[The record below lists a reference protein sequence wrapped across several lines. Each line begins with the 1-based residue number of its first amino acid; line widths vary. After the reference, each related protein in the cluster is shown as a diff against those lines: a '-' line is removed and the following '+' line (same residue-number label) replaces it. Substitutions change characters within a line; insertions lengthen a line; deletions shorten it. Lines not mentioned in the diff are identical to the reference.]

1 MKQTNKLKMIATMA
15 ISVIGAFFATSCNND
30 SFFGFDY
37 QNEDSNTL
45 FDNNSVKSQEVRHPL
60 IEGHYVDFI
69 DDQYVITISQK
80 EAKKIGITK
89 ESYTEFQN
97 AIIEGNRYLATIVDS
112 LKRTGKNVIG
122 RTSMYDAPKFY
133 SKPRTK
139 SFGEPAHL
147 PSGYIETI
155 GQEHLSQGINKIP
168 NPMASVDGDC
178 YSNVAILP
186 IQVLIAEAWHTQYY
200 SSNIG
205 QHVSLSAGFI
215 VSNVPGSVTYGTS
228 DSNGGRCSWRG
239 STVNLYQQE
248 ND

>member
-1 MKQTNKLKMIATMA
+1 MKQTNKLKMIAAMA
-15 ISVIGAFFATSCNND
+15 ISVLEALFATSCSND
-30 SFFGFDY
+30 SFYRFDY
-37 QNEDSNTL
+37 QDEDSNTL
-45 FDNNSVKSQEVRHPL
+45 FENNSVKSQEVKHPL

-80 EAKKIGITK
+80 EAKKIGISK
-89 ESYTEFQN
+89 ESYIEFQN

-139 SFGEPAHL
+139 SFGEPAQL

-155 GQEHLSQGINKIP
+155 GDERLSQGINRIP
-168 NPMASVDGDC
+168 IPMASVDADC
-178 YSNVAILP
+178 YSNAAQFAV
-186 IQVLIAEAWHTQYY
+186 QVLIAEAWHTQYY
-200 SSNIG
+200 CTNVG

-228 DSNGGRCSWRG
+228 DINGGKCPWRG